1 MADNENKL
9 YEQLS
14 QQLGLSSRQIQA
26 SAQRGDMDSLTQK
39 LDKDK
44 AAQLNQILSDPAK
57 TKAVLESPQ
66 AQALMKLLN
75 QQ

>member
-14 QQLGLSSRQIQA
+14 QQLGLSPNQIQA
-26 SAQRGDMDSLTQK
+26 SAQRGDMDSLTQR

-44 AAQLNQILSDPAK
+44 ANQLNQILSDPAK
-57 TKAVLESPQ
+57 AKAVLESPQ

-75 QQ
+75 KQ

>member
-14 QQLGLSSRQIQA
+14 QQLGLSPRQIQA

>member
-14 QQLGLSSRQIQA
+14 QQLGLSPRQIQA

-57 TKAVLESPQ
+57 AKAVLESPQ

>member
-39 LDKDK
+39 LAKDK

>member
-14 QQLGLSSRQIQA
+14 QQLGLSPRQIQA
-26 SAQRGDMDSLTQK
+26 SAQRGEMDSLTQK

>member
-14 QQLGLSSRQIQA
+14 QQLGLSPRQIQA
-26 SAQRGDMDSLTQK
+26 SAQRGDMESLTQK

>member
-14 QQLGLSSRQIQA
+14 QQLGLSPRQIKA